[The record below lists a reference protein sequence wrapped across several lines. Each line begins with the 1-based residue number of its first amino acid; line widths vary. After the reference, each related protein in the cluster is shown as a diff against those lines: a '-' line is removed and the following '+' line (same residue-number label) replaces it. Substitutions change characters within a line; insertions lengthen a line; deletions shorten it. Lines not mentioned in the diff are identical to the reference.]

1 VLFLQSCKLLFY
13 ILVTSCLLVHI
24 IEKLTSDA
32 VVSSLSN
39 IEMDIIMALE
49 YNFPFTETPYLDI
62 ASKLDIPFATFVNI
76 SKDLLSRGVI
86 KRIGFNVNY
95 KAFNKVAALVA
106 VRAYGDTFNRL
117 KMLLNADKEVTHNY
131 VRNHPYYNVWFV
143 TKRKSVE
150 ELVNDVN
157 KIMIELNIKNED
169 YLILL
174 GKRTYK
180 LSVKFDVKRGI
191 SWSQPDLLPEKIPS
205 IEEFDVDKNMIKEL
219 AKGIPLEER
228 PYKNIGMKYNL
239 KENEI
244 VSILYELYSK
254 RVIRNVGAT
263 LEGPRA
269 GILYDGMV
277 VLRGKEDV
285 CQKIA
290 LNIPEATHVV
300 YRVPLNGEWEYPAYF
315 MTHADSRDK
324 IERVAKR
331 ANDTTGADGYMILYS
346 LENLKPFYH
355 IIE

>member
-1 VLFLQSCKLLFY
+1 
-13 ILVTSCLLVHI
+13 
-24 IEKLTSDA
+24 
-32 VVSSLSN
+32 
-39 IEMDIIMALE
+39 
-49 YNFPFTETPYLDI
+49 
-62 ASKLDIPFATFVNI
+62 
-76 SKDLLSRGVI
+76 
-86 KRIGFNVNY
+86 VNY

-263 LEGPRA
+263 LEGA
-269 GILYDGMV
+269 ESWNTL
-277 VLRGKEDV
+277 
-285 CQKIA
+285 
-290 LNIPEATHVV
+290 
-300 YRVPLNGEWEYPAYF
+300 
-315 MTHADSRDK
+315 
-324 IERVAKR
+324 
-331 ANDTTGADGYMILYS
+331 
-346 LENLKPFYH
+346 
-355 IIE
+355 

>member
-1 VLFLQSCKLLFY
+1 MVITNPKL
-13 ILVTSCLLVHI
+13 
-24 IEKLTSDA
+24 SD
-32 VVSSLSN
+32 L
-39 IEMDIIMALE
+39 EMDIVMALE
-49 YNFPFTETPYLDI
+49 YEFPFTETPYLDI
-62 ASKLDIPFATFVNI
+62 ALKLGIPFTTLVNV
-76 SKDLLSRGVI
+76 SKDLLNRGII

-106 VRAYGDTFNRL
+106 VRAYGNAFDKL
-117 KMLLNADKEVTHNY
+117 KMMLNNDKEVTHNY
-131 VRNHPYYNVWFV
+131 VRDHPYYNVWFV
-143 TKRKSVE
+143 TKRRTVE
-150 ELVNDVN
+150 ELVDDVN
-157 KIMIELNIKNED
+157 KIMKEIGVKDND

-219 AKGIPLEER
+219 ARGIPLEER
-228 PYKNIGMKYNL
+228 PYKNVGMKYNL
-239 KENEI
+239 SEKEI
-244 VSILYELYSK
+244 VSLLYELYSK

-263 LEGPRA
+263 LEGQRA

-277 VLRGKEDV
+277 VLRGKEDA

-300 YRVPLNGEWEYPAYF
+300 YRIPLNGEWEYPAYF

-324 IERVAKR
+324 IEQIAKR
-331 ANDTTGADGYMILYS
+331 ANEIAGADGYMILYS

>member
-1 VLFLQSCKLLFY
+1 MIIVVITNPKL
-13 ILVTSCLLVHI
+13 
-24 IEKLTSDA
+24 SD
-32 VVSSLSN
+32 L
-39 IEMDIIMALE
+39 EMDIVMALE
-49 YNFPFTETPYLDI
+49 YEFPFTETPYLDI
-62 ASKLDIPFATFVNI
+62 ALKLGIPFTTLVNV
-76 SKDLLSRGVI
+76 SKDLLNRGII

-106 VRAYGDTFNRL
+106 VRAYGNAFDKL
-117 KMLLNADKEVTHNY
+117 KMMLNNDKEVTHNY
-131 VRNHPYYNVWFV
+131 VRDHPYYNVWFV
-143 TKRKSVE
+143 TKRRTVE
-150 ELVNDVN
+150 ELVDDVN
-157 KIMIELNIKNED
+157 KIMKEIGVKDND

-219 AKGIPLEER
+219 ARGIPLEER
-228 PYKNIGMKYNL
+228 PYKNVGMKYNL
-239 KENEI
+239 SEREI
-244 VSILYELYSK
+244 VSLLYELYSK

-263 LEGPRA
+263 LEGQRA

-277 VLRGKEDV
+277 VLRGKEDA

-300 YRVPLNGEWEYPAYF
+300 YRIPLNGEWEYPAYF

-324 IERVAKR
+324 IEQIAKR
-331 ANDTTGADGYMILYS
+331 ANEIAGADGYMILYS